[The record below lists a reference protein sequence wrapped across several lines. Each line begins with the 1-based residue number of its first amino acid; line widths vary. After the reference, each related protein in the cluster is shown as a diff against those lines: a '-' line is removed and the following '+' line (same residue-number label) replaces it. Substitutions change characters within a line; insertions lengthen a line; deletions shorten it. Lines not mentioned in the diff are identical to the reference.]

1 MLSLPINKHGNPASV
16 IGLRLEE
23 PLIEC
28 PFKETFHFCLLKE
41 HFQMK
46 MVTFVIFK
54 YSLFEN
60 SFSGVENIFHWSLV
74 TNFIIA

>member
-1 MLSLPINKHGNPASV
+1 MLGLPVNKHGNTELVLS
-16 IGLRLEE
+16 LWLEE
-23 PLIEC
+23 PLMEC
-28 PFKETFHFCLLKE
+28 SFKESFHFCLLKE

-60 SFSGVENIFHWSLV
+60 SFSEVENIFHWSVV
-74 TNFIIA
+74 TNFIVA

>member
-1 MLSLPINKHGNPASV
+1 MERS
-16 IGLRLEE
+16 
-23 PLIEC
+23 
-28 PFKETFHFCLLKE
+28 FKESFHFCLLKE

-60 SFSGVENIFHWSLV
+60 SFSEVENIFHWSVV
-74 TNFIIA
+74 TNFIVA